1 MTETLYLQKP
11 FTRQNIYQGLARG
24 VDHMRIGG
32 GKPIIV
38 KVQLGEHPTADEIL
52 FEHPYV
58 FESFIRGVIIN
69 PMCQTLEIQFLE
81 N

>member
-1 MTETLYLQKP
+1 
-11 FTRQNIYQGLARG
+11 
-24 VDHMRIGG
+24 MRIGG